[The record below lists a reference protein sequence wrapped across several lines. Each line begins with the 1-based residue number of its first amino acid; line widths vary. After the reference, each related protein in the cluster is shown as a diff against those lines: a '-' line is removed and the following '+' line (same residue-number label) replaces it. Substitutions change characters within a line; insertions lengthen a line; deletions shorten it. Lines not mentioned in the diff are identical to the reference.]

1 MGKNIVK
8 APARQLFRLNDLV
21 FKYIR
26 TTLQTYKVDER
37 TFQTPCIICKGET
50 SFINLWRFFCKM
62 SLNLIFASL
71 NLIFSC
77 YVLGCTWL
85 SVESKKHKYFKP
97 MIKSSHKNHIEFQIL
112 FMFRVYFCPLLTTPA
127 PTVFYKGWNRLLHS
141 LERTVARR
149 NEEGSSRFWR
159 CCSCHSRQREFLVA
173 VWNDPS

>member
-1 MGKNIVK
+1 MGKNIIN

-21 FKYIR
+21 FKCIR

-37 TFQTPCIICKGET
+37 TFQTPCIICKGEN
-50 SFINLWRFFCKM
+50 SFINLWRFFTRWFKFKPYFF
-62 SLNLIFASL
+62 LLH
-71 NLIFSC
+71 
-77 YVLGCTWL
+77 LGCTLL
-85 SVESKKHKYFKP
+85 SVESKKHKYIKP
-97 MIKSSHKNHIEFQIL
+97 MIKLSHKNHIEFQIL

-127 PTVFYKGWNRLLHS
+127 PTVFCKGWNRVLHS
-141 LERTVARR
+141 LEWTVARR